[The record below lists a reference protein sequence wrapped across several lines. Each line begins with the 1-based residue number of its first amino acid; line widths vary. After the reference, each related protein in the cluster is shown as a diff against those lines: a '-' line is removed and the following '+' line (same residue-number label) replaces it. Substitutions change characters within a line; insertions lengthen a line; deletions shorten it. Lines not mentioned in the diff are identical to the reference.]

1 MLVVGGGALAPRVP
15 WPPASTRAPPAL
27 RAACAAAAAS
37 RPAPRPDSHAP
48 PSDSAGSFAAAAAF
62 ASKSEAVRSPACG
75 PEGCQWLQLTHNSEE
90 QAREVRPGW
99 STFAYDMEE

>member
-1 MLVVGGGALAPRVP
+1 MRRRPPPTPPGLPGRTS
-15 WPPASTRAPPAL
+15 PASHAL
-27 RAACAAAAAS
+27 
-37 RPAPRPDSHAP
+37 
-48 PSDSAGSFAAAAAF
+48 PSDSAGSFAAAAAL